1 MVEIE
6 ETFAE
11 AFGAQAIRL
20 LITADTE
27 ETALETAQNII
38 GFGVSM
44 IMCPVEAGI
53 EGPRPEKTP
62 DGRPGVFVSIY
73 AGGKKTAL
81 KELLARLIWVALPAE
96 GVSVYDYLENPEKML
111 NVGDTLKD
119 LLGDQAVA
127 TQDSRG
133 REGIT
138 IKNGEGSFFMN
149 TEFGIL
155 KGVAGGNLLVYGK
168 DDKSALD
175 AAEKALEAL
184 LTVPAIVA
192 TFPGGLCRSGSK
204 VGSIKYPFLPAS
216 TNHLFCPVLK
226 NEFEDSQI
234 DPETNSVI
242 ELVLNGLDDQSLL
255 KSMGLAIKAIKDMP
269 GLNKITAVNFE
280 GKLGKYLLHLKD
292 ALAAVS

>member
-1 MVEIE
+1 
-6 ETFAE
+6 
-11 AFGAQAIRL
+11 
-20 LITADTE
+20 
-27 ETALETAQNII
+27 
-38 GFGVSM
+38 
-44 IMCPVEAGI
+44 
-53 EGPRPEKTP
+53 
-62 DGRPGVFVSIY
+62 
-73 AGGKKTAL
+73 
-81 KELLARLIWVALPAE
+81 
-96 GVSVYDYLENPEKML
+96 
-111 NVGDTLKD
+111 
-119 LLGDQAVA
+119 
-127 TQDSRG
+127 
-133 REGIT
+133 
-138 IKNGEGSFFMN
+138 MN

-280 GKLGKYLLHLKD
+280 GKLGKYLLNLKD